1 MHFSSERPGSNLVVI
16 GDDQLDGLIITGLTG
31 EALLEAARAQRG
43 DPRHAYYPLFALPS
57 GPPPDGTHGAELAML
72 LDGIVNDEAEAAS
85 MAAEHWREVDGQH
98 ALPASTPEARLISY
112 LALRPSRP
120 LAPLRDWR
128 SPTVYRFP
136 LLAAL
141 GAGESGESLSV
152 LAARGLLV
160 RRELVER
167 LRLCPGCG
175 GAHLLFVDTCPN
187 CARIDIAA
195 DESIH
200 CFRCGH
206 VESQGRFMSDGSLQC
221 PNCRARLR
229 HIGTDY
235 DRPLEHYLCRRCGD
249 RFTEPDVVAR
259 CSICSHE
266 CHPEM
271 LTTREAGTYQL
282 TEYGRMSALDGSA
295 GRVFERFDADR
306 YLNPERFEHL
316 LDWQMGITRAHSD
329 CRFALVLIQLR
340 WPAPAQSAQGRAQA
354 RVLVREFAERLP
366 EFLREADICAR
377 TREPDFWILMPQA
390 DSREAKVILDRLQ
403 SAIRDEGTPREAG
416 LSLSARVLR
425 SSDLR
430 GLGKD
435 ARSVMDQV
443 LRASEGTA
451 NA

>member
-16 GDDQLDGLIITGLTG
+16 GDDQLDGLIITGLAG
-31 EALLEAARAQRG
+31 EALLDAVRAQRG
-43 DPRHAYYPLFALPS
+43 DPRHGHYPLFAATS
-57 GPPPDGTHGAELAML
+57 GPPADGVHGAELELL
-72 LDGIVNDEAEAAS
+72 LDGIVEDEEQAAAA
-85 MAAEHWREVDGQH
+85 AAEHWRQVDGQH
-98 ALPASTPEARLISY
+98 ALPASTPEARLLSY
-112 LALRPSRP
+112 LALRPSRS

-128 SPTVYRFP
+128 SATVYRYP
-136 LLAAL
+136 LLAVL
-141 GAGESGESLSV
+141 GADENGESLPV

-160 RRELVER
+160 RRQLVER

-187 CARIDIAA
+187 CGRIDIAA

-221 PNCRARLR
+221 PNCHARLR

-295 GRVFERFDADR
+295 SHAFQRFDADR
-306 YLNPERFEHL
+306 YLNPEHFAQL
-316 LDWQMGITRAHSD
+316 LDWQIGITRAHSD
-329 CRFALVLIQLR
+329 CRFALILIQLSL
-340 WPAPAQSAQGRAQA
+340 PLAAEAGNH
-354 RVLVREFAERLP
+354 RVEVRSMLRGVAERLP
-366 EFLREADICAR
+366 EFLGEADVCTR
-377 TREPDFWILMPQA
+377 TRETDFWILMPQG
-390 DSREAKVILDRLQ
+390 DSREANALLDRLQ
-403 SAIRDEGTPREAG
+403 RELRAG
-416 LSLSARVLR
+416 ETRLHSDMAVSARVLR
-425 SSDLR
+425 SAELR
-430 GLGKD
+430 D
-435 ARSVMDQV
+435 VDDQARAVMDHL
-443 LRASEGTA
+443 LRMAESVA